1 MNALACRILQEG
13 AAELGVAISDE
24 LLASF
29 SLLANELQKWN
40 RKINLTAITGDEEIA
55 LKHFVDSLALC
66 RLVSGDDEL
75 LDLGSGGGFPVLPLA
90 LVFPDLTAVSVDAV
104 EKKIIFQRHAA
115 RLLGCRRFEAVHARG
130 EESAPRARA
139 PLQPDRIARLQ
150 RHSHLCQ
157 DGAAALD
164 APGDDHRHE
173 GEGGSGRGRC
183 RARASGG
190 DGAHRCPG
198 GGVSSALFR
207 RCAYP
212 DRDWF
217 LLIFCNSTIW
227 QVE

>member
-66 RLVSGDDEL
+66 QLVSGDDEL

-104 EKKIIFQRHAA
+104 EKKVIFQRHAA

-130 EESAPRARA
+130 EDLPRVLGRRFNRIVSRAFSDIPTFARMA
-139 PLQPDRIARLQ
+139 LPLLMPLGTIIAMKGKGGAEEADAARGPLAEMGLTVVRVAEYRLPF
-150 RHSHLCQ
+150 S
-157 DGAAALD
+157 GD
-164 APGDDHRHE
+164 ART
-173 GEGGSGRGRC
+173 
-183 RARASGG
+183 
-190 DGAHRCPG
+190 
-198 GGVSSALFR
+198 
-207 RCAYP
+207 
-212 DRDWF
+212 
-217 LLIFCNSTIW
+217 LIEIGFY
-227 QVE
+227 